1 MFGIGMP
8 EMLMILAL
16 ALIVIGPKRLPDI
29 ARALG
34 RGYSEFRRAT
44 DELKNTIS
52 TEVNQLDKAASPETK
67 PDLPTDKIYPPG
79 MVVNPYPE
87 DQDPN
92 SADQAPKP
100 SVFTRETPGHTD
112 EVADKGPDDK
122 VADGPD
128 KESDDESD
136 KGGTADVG

>member
-52 TEVNQLDKAASPETK
+52 TEVRQTDKPPATDAAA
-67 PDLPTDKIYPPG
+67 DLPSDKIYPPG
-79 MVVNPYPE
+79 MGVNPYP
-87 DQDPN
+87 DPPQDP
-92 SADQAPKP
+92 ADPPQAP
-100 SVFTRETPGHTD
+100 SVFNREAS
-112 EVADKGPDDK
+112 VAAEDT
-122 VADGPD
+122 VAAKSGNHSDQEEPSDG
-128 KESDDESD
+128 
-136 KGGTADVG
+136 G

>member
-34 RGYSEFRRAT
+34 RGFSEFRRAT
-44 DELKNTIS
+44 DELKNTLS
-52 TEVNQLDKAASPETK
+52 AEVNLSDKPATPER
-67 PDLPTDKIYPPG
+67 PSDFPTDKIYPPG

-87 DQDPN
+87 DQNQD
-92 SADQAPKP
+92 SADQTPKP
-100 SVFTRETPGHTD
+100 SVFTREASNQTND
-112 EVADKGPDDK
+112 VADKN
-122 VADGPD
+122 
-128 KESDDESD
+128 SDVKINDESD
-136 KGGTADVG
+136 KEGPSDVG

>member
-52 TEVNQLDKAASPETK
+52 TEVNQSNRPPSSPSAAR
-67 PDLPTDKIYPPG
+67 LPTDKIYPPG
-79 MVVNPYPE
+79 MADDPYP
-87 DQDPN
+87 DAQSPAGDPP
-92 SADQAPKP
+92 APG
-100 SVFTRETPGHTD
+100 VFTRP
-112 EVADKGPDDK
+112 VAAPAAPAAEQDDAPVNK
-122 VADGPD
+122 
-128 KESDDESD
+128 K
-136 KGGTADVG
+136 KDV

>member
-52 TEVNQLDKAASPETK
+52 TEVNQPNRPPSSPSAVK
-67 PDLPTDKIYPPG
+67 LPTDKIYPPG
-79 MVVNPYPE
+79 MADDPYP
-87 DQDPN
+87 DVQSPTGD
-92 SADQAPKP
+92 APAP
-100 SVFTRETPGHTD
+100 GVFTRPG
-112 EVADKGPDDK
+112 ADQTSPAAGQDDAPVNK
-122 VADGPD
+122 KKDA
-128 KESDDESD
+128 
-136 KGGTADVG
+136 